1 MSSAHCFS
9 SGFQYRIDH
18 LVLER
23 ALALEVFD
31 FLYVV
36 TYPSRY
42 KTEGKRKKRT
52 ILKLKGRMYR

>member
-1 MSSAHCFS
+1 MSLAHCFS
-9 SGFQYRIDH
+9 SGFQYSIDH

-23 ALALEVFD
+23 ALALEVFY

-36 TYPSRY
+36 TYSSWH
-42 KTEGKRKKRT
+42 KTAGKRKRRT